1 MPLFIVMLLTT
12 SGFYAY
18 AEPETMEEST
28 EMSPMF
34 DYDITGGEIKDI
46 SPSRESNSVL
56 IDIEST
62 GSGLLVITLPREA
75 IDATID
81 GNDEDFFVLVDDE
94 DVDYKETK
102 TNTDRTLSIELPEG
116 TEQIEII
123 GTFAVPE
130 FGVIATVVLA
140 AAIMFIAVFS
150 VKSRTVISIE

>member
-56 IDIEST
+56 IDVEST

-150 VKSRTVISIE
+150 VKSRTVMR

>member
-34 DYDITGGEIKDI
+34 DYDITGGEITDI

-56 IDIEST
+56 IDVEST